1 MGFVQL
7 NTLNIIIICVLFN
20 GDPMTFYD
28 QLMQKPTNP
37 NGFTYFLPLY
47 HMWCERNAWAQI

>member
-28 QLMQKPTNP
+28 QLMQKTN
-37 NGFTYFLPLY
+37 
-47 HMWCERNAWAQI
+47 